1 MTGEEAL
8 DKITKFLG
16 KTLEQIKDES
26 STHFEIRDV
35 HRANKG
41 WLGII
46 LEIVLGKTPDNKQL
60 PDLEDGTEIKKV
72 SIARGK
78 RGYRVKETLQAT
90 MINPTSVLEPDFTKS
105 HLYQK
110 TRKILLIPTLYA
122 GKGNHEKEILLPP
135 VLWFPDEDFDRR
147 LKDDYE
153 LVASIVAD
161 PSKGF
166 HSLSGKL
173 GDVVQPRTK
182 GVKNS
187 FTRAFYLRTQSVK
200 EMLGENYLGE
210 L

>member
-1 MTGEEAL
+1 MTGEQAFE
-8 DKITKFLG
+8 KIKKFLG
-16 KTLEQIKDES
+16 KTLEQIRDES
-26 STHFEIRDV
+26 STHLELNDV

-46 LEIVLGKTPDNKQL
+46 LELVLGKTPDNKQL
-60 PDLEDGTEIKKV
+60 PDLDDGTEIKKV
-72 SIARGK
+72 SIVKGVK
-78 RGYRVKETLQAT
+78 GYRVKETLQVT
-90 MINPTSVLEPDFTKS
+90 MINPHSPLEPEFTKS
-105 HLYQK
+105 HLYTK

-135 VLWFPDEDFDRR
+135 VLWQPDETFDLR
-147 LKDDYE
+147 LKKDYE
-153 LVASIVAD
+153 LVARIVSD

-166 HSLSGKL
+166 KSLSGKL

-182 GVKNS
+182 GAKNS

-200 EMLGENYLGE
+200 EMLGDNYLGK

>member
-1 MTGEEAL
+1 MTGEQAFE
-8 DKITKFLG
+8 KIMKFLG
-16 KTLEQIKDES
+16 KTLEQIRDES
-26 STHFEIRDV
+26 STHLEINDV

-46 LEIVLGKTPDNKQL
+46 LELVLGKTPDNKQL
-60 PDLEDGTEIKKV
+60 PDLDDGTEIKKV
-72 SIARGK
+72 SIVKGVK
-78 RGYRVKETLQAT
+78 GYRVKETLQVT
-90 MINPTSVLEPDFTKS
+90 MINPNSPLEPEFAKS
-105 HLYQK
+105 HLYTK

-135 VLWFPDEDFDRR
+135 VLWQPDETFDHR
-147 LKDDYE
+147 LRKDYE
-153 LVASIVAD
+153 LVAGIVSD

-166 HSLSGKL
+166 KSLSGKL

-182 GVKNS
+182 GAKNS

-200 EMLGENYLGE
+200 EMLGDNYLGK

>member
-1 MTGEEAL
+1 MTGEQAFE
-8 DKITKFLG
+8 KIKKFLG
-16 KTLEQIKDES
+16 KTLEQIRDES
-26 STHFEIRDV
+26 STHLEIKEV
-35 HRANKG
+35 QRANKG

-46 LEIVLGKTPDNKQL
+46 LELVLGKTPDNKQL

-72 SIARGK
+72 SIVKGVK
-78 RGYRVKETLQAT
+78 GYRVKETLQVT
-90 MINPTSVLEPDFTKS
+90 MINPNSPLEPEFTKS
-105 HLYQK
+105 HLYTK

-135 VLWFPDEDFDRR
+135 VLWQPDENFDGR
-147 LKDDYE
+147 LKKDYE
-153 LVASIVAD
+153 LVAGIVLD

-166 HSLSGKL
+166 KSLSGKL

-182 GVKNS
+182 GAKNS

-200 EMLGENYLGE
+200 EMLGDNYLGE

>member
-1 MTGEEAL
+1 MTGEQAFE
-8 DKITKFLG
+8 KIKKFLG
-16 KTLEQIKDES
+16 KTLEQIRDES
-26 STHFEIRDV
+26 STHLEINDV

-46 LEIVLGKTPDNKQL
+46 LELVLGKTPDNKQL
-60 PDLEDGTEIKKV
+60 PDLDDGTEIKKV
-72 SIARGK
+72 SIVKGVK
-78 RGYRVKETLQAT
+78 GYRVKETLQVT
-90 MINPTSVLEPDFTKS
+90 MINPNSPLEPEFTKS
-105 HLYQK
+105 HLYTK

-135 VLWFPDEDFDRR
+135 VLWQPDETFDLR
-147 LKDDYE
+147 LKKDYE
-153 LVASIVAD
+153 LVARIVSD

-166 HSLSGKL
+166 KSLSGKL

-182 GVKNS
+182 GAKNS

-200 EMLGENYLGE
+200 EMLGDNYLGK

>member
-1 MTGEEAL
+1 MTGEQAFE
-8 DKITKFLG
+8 KIKNFLG
-16 KTLEQIKDES
+16 KTLEQIRDET
-26 STHFEIRDV
+26 STHLEIKEV

-46 LEIVLGKTPDNKQL
+46 LELVLGKTPDNKQL

-72 SIARGK
+72 SIVKGVK
-78 RGYRVKETLQAT
+78 GYRVKETLQVT
-90 MINPTSVLEPDFTKS
+90 MINPNSPLEPEFTKS
-105 HLYQK
+105 HLYTK

-135 VLWFPDEDFDRR
+135 VLWQPDENFDGR
-147 LKDDYE
+147 LKKDYE
-153 LVASIVAD
+153 LVAGIVLD

-166 HSLSGKL
+166 KSLSGKL

-182 GVKNS
+182 GAKNS

-200 EMLGENYLGE
+200 EMLGDNYLGE

>member
-1 MTGEEAL
+1 MTGEQAFE
-8 DKITKFLG
+8 KIKNFLG
-16 KTLEQIKDES
+16 KTLEQIRDET
-26 STHFEIRDV
+26 STHLEIKEV

-46 LEIVLGKTPDNKQL
+46 LELVLGKTPDNKQL
-60 PDLEDGTEIKKV
+60 PDLDDGTEIKKV
-72 SIARGK
+72 SIVKGVK
-78 RGYRVKETLQAT
+78 GYRVKETLQVT
-90 MINPTSVLEPDFTKS
+90 MINPNLPLEPEFTKS
-105 HLYQK
+105 HLYTK

-135 VLWFPDEDFDRR
+135 VLWQPDENFDGR
-147 LKDDYE
+147 LKKDYE
-153 LVASIVAD
+153 LVAGIVLD

-166 HSLSGKL
+166 KSLSGKL

-182 GVKNS
+182 GAKNS

-200 EMLGENYLGE
+200 EMLGDNYLGE